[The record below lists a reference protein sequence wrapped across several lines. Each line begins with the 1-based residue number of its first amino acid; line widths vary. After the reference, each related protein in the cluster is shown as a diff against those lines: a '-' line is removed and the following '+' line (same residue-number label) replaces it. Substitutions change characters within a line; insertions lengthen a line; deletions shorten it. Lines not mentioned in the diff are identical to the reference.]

1 MLSGKQKIALVVS
14 LAQARVIVKKASGKE
29 AERDL
34 TFLAVPR
41 VGGTVLIPALG
52 LTPGYKAVVM
62 EVIHQPKTGDFG
74 PEIYLMAQTK
84 DL

>member
-1 MLSGKQKIALVVS
+1 MAIS
-14 LAQARVIVKKASGKE
+14 LAKARVIVKKASGKE

-41 VGGTVLIPALG
+41 VGEIVLIPALG

-62 EVIHQPKTGDFG
+62 EVIHQPETRDFG
-74 PEIYLMAQTK
+74 PEIYLMAQTE
-84 DL
+84 DY